1 MAATLGKNLGPPAPN
16 WSDGY
21 ASRKTQDCRHHLPK
35 RFNLFLDT
43 LFGNV
48 LPVFVDNYYLCYM
61 SITGFGTML
70 TTKCTIV

>member
-1 MAATLGKNLGPPAPN
+1 MMAATLGKNLGPPAPN

-21 ASRKTQDCRHHLPK
+21 ASRKTQDCRHHLPE

-48 LPVFVDNYYLCYM
+48 LPVFADNY
-61 SITGFGTML
+61 
-70 TTKCTIV
+70 